1 MKTSPAV
8 GISSPAIMRSTVVLP
23 PPLGPSN
30 AISSP
35 SFTENVT
42 LLTTVVSPN
51 FFVTA
56 FSSMLMRLSTIN
68 SCNYQPLPA
77 RLLPLHEG
85 LDAQRKE
92 RQQRQQARHR
102 ERRRG
107 GRLGGALIERLHPQR
122 HGLGLPGDVA
132 GHHRHRAELSH
143 RPRVAENDAVDQTPL
158 RRRQRDVPER
168 LPPVGPQRQRCLLL
182 LGAGRLHNGYQ
193 LAGDERKRDKH
204 GGH

>member
-42 LLTTVVSPN
+42 ALTTVVSPN

-56 FSSMLMRLSTIN
+56 FSSMLMPLLTIH
-68 SCNYQPLPA
+68 SPHCQLLRP
-77 RLLPLHEG
+77 RLLPLQKG
-85 LDAQRKE
+85 LDAERKQ

-107 GRLGGALIERLHPQR
+107 GRLGGALI
-122 HGLGLPGDVA
+122 
-132 GHHRHRAELSH
+132 
-143 RPRVAENDAVDQTPL
+143 
-158 RRRQRDVPER
+158 
-168 LPPVGPQRQRCLLL
+168 
-182 LGAGRLHNGYQ
+182 
-193 LAGDERKRDKH
+193 
-204 GGH
+204 